1 MEDKIKEEI
10 EIERYEALSV
20 LEEWLELPVIIL
32 RFIWLI
38 IFIMKLAWEPKP
50 YLEVLGTLKMG
61 S

>member
-1 MEDKIKEEI
+1 MEDTIKEEI

-32 RFIWLI
+32 SFIWLI
-38 IFIMKLAWEPKP
+38 IFIMELAWEPKP